1 MNRAS
6 LTRGIVVTAMI
17 VMTVALCACR
27 QKAVPDKAVKNVEQ
41 HQGKLPADGESQ
53 NVTIETKGRT
63 VEIMGAVEGWPKE
76 IPVEVPQFSFGTI
89 RRVIRTETPEGQSWD
104 LVVESV
110 RQHAIRDYEA
120 ILKSSGFLTSSMI
133 VTGKEGERGSVTG
146 EKGAVTI
153 VLISTNGNSSLSVI
167 IKK

>member
-1 MNRAS
+1 
-6 LTRGIVVTAMI
+6 MI
-17 VMTVALCACR
+17 VTTGLLGACR
-27 QKAVPDKAVKNVEQ
+27 QKAAPDRTLRNPDQ
-41 HQGKLPADGESQ
+41 GQGKVPGEAETQ

-76 IPVEVPQFSFGTI
+76 IPAEVPQFSSGTI

-104 LVVESV
+104 LTVEKV
-110 RQHAIRDYEA
+110 REHAIRDYET
-120 ILKSSGFLTSSMI
+120 ILKASGYQTSSMI

-153 VLISTNGNSSLSVI
+153 VLISTSGTSSVSVI
-167 IKK
+167 LKK